1 MPRKKK
7 VLDPATG
14 EGEAVQKVASI
25 AGTSGDD
32 VAKLL
37 KQIEGLKAQLEI
49 ETEARTEAEQ
59 ATLDAVQA
67 QGLGPLQSAVE
78 ERPTGKKIKVQK
90 LDCYETVGYKDD
102 GRAILRPKFKEA
114 EVPTYW
120 YKIDLPPVG
129 GIGLTIN
136 GMPLYHNTVYEFDI
150 DTLRSVKD
158 MVHKVW
164 KHDRDIH
171 GSDEN
176 LYRKPQPMQMSMKTG
191 AVSRVRE

>member
-14 EGEAVQKVASI
+14 EGEAVTKVASI
-25 AGTSGDD
+25 VGTSGDD
-32 VAKLL
+32 VKALL
-37 KQIEGLKAQLEI
+37 KKIADLEGKLQIETA
-49 ETEARTEAEQ
+49 ARSVAEQ
-59 ATLDAVQA
+59 AALEAVEA
-67 QGLGPLQSAVE
+67 QGNGALQPAVE
-78 ERPTGKKIKVQK
+78 ERPTGKKIKIQV
-90 LDCYETVGYKDD
+90 LDRYEEVGFKDD
-102 GRAILRPKFKEA
+102 GRSILRPKFKTV
-114 EVPTYW
+114 EVPTYF

-129 GIGLTIN
+129 GIGLTVN
-136 GMPLYHNTVYEFDI
+136 GMPLYHNTVYEFDL
-150 DTLRSVKD
+150 DSLRSVKD